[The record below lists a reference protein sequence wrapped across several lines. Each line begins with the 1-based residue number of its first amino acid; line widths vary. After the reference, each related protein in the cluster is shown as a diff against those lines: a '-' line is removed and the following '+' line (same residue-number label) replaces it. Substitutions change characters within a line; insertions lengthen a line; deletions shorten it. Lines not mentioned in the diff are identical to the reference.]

1 MSKLVNKHEFTSI
14 TYYRMLLNNTYF
26 YSQLFKN
33 SLMNKVRLIKLEY
46 IYSDGTNLYG
56 VVLNGQ

>member
-1 MSKLVNKHEFTSI
+1 MTST
-14 TYYRMLLNNTYF
+14 TYYRQLLNRAYF
-26 YSQLFKN
+26 HSQLFKN
-33 SLMNKVRLIKLEY
+33 DLMTKVRLIKLEY